1 MGTAGINIAKSARPI
16 NGANV
21 CIKAL
26 HLIASSLL
34 PSESVEKAKFE
45 KALLPIIFG
54 RTPESQSSLLT
65 ANRIYLLPPKGKRM
79 LDRNYVDYRYLA

>member
-1 MGTAGINIAKSARPI
+1 MLPACALANMGTAGINIAKSARPI

-34 PSESVEKAKFE
+34 PT
-45 KALLPIIFG
+45 
-54 RTPESQSSLLT
+54 R
-65 ANRIYLLPPKGKRM
+65 
-79 LDRNYVDYRYLA
+79 